1 MKTISYIFWNI
12 LTIGVPIFLFLDVDK
27 MEFLPTEGSGGYG
40 YVLFILLIC
49 VKFARFEKQI
59 EELRTNKNV

>member
-12 LTIGVPIFLFLDVDK
+12 LVIGVPIFLFLDVDK

-49 VKFARFEKQI
+49 VKFARFEQQI
-59 EELRTNKNV
+59 EELRNNKNV